1 MSRARDLAD
10 LGGSANAG
18 TVTGESLII
27 NGDMAVSQRGT
38 SFTTPTGYTIDR
50 VYVSHTATDQLV
62 TTVSQSSTAPSGFS
76 NSLRINVTT
85 AETALAADEI
95 VFFELPIEAQNL
107 QHLNY
112 GASSAKSLTASF
124 WVRSSLTGKYSVLF
138 YEHDGTRSNL
148 QSFNISTA
156 DTWEYKTITIDGDT
170 GGTINDDNGKG
181 LSLYFT
187 LAAGTDYTGT
197 PHTGWGAYSQTDDF
211 AFSDNVD
218 FSAQTG
224 NFYITGIKLE
234 VGSVATSFK
243 HESYAEN
250 LKKCKRYYQLWGTSD
265 VDFQAFVMWTYTTAV
280 AATYVDLAEEMRATP
295 TVTRVGGVVNTAG
308 GQSSANTWAMYQTAW
323 VGCAAI
329 TVYVPCKTGFRLDA
343 QANSA
348 MTSAGGCGLYGGT
361 GCYYTVDAEL

>member
-1 MSRARDLAD
+1 MALSKLKPNSFDD
-10 LGGSANAG
+10 
-18 TVTGESLII
+18 TVEGNPSLII

-38 SFTTPTGYTIDR
+38 SFTTPSAYTIDR
-50 VYVSHTATDQLV
+50 VYVGHTATDQLV
-62 TTVSQSSTAPSGFS
+62 TTVSQSSTAPSSFS

-85 AETALAADEI
+85 AETALAADEV

-112 GASSAKSLTASF
+112 GASSAKSLTLSF

-138 YEHDGTRSNL
+138 YEHDATRSNL

-170 GGTINDDNGKG
+170 SGTINDDNGKG

-187 LAAGTDYTGT
+187 LAAGTDWTGT
-197 PHTGWGAYSQTDDF
+197 PHTGWGAYVQTDDF

-243 HESYAEN
+243 HETYADN
-250 LKKCKRYYQLWGTSD
+250 LRKCQRYYEELNTDNVAQYIAGGWQYSD
-265 VDFQAFVMWTYTTAV
+265 AGFWNWIVKYTPK
-280 AATYVDLAEEMRATP
+280 RATP
-295 TVTRVGGVVNTAG
+295 TLVGNWTDGNLFYCYADGAGVAVTSFTTNGASTAQTVIHSSGTDRGDGGISG
-308 GQSSANTWAMYQTAW
+308 GLY
-323 VGCAAI
+323 C
-329 TVYVPCKTGFRLDA
+329 
-343 QANSA
+343 NSA
-348 MTSAGGCGLYGGT
+348 SARMAFN
-361 GCYYTVDAEL
+361 AEL

>member
-1 MSRARDLAD
+1 MALSKLNHKSFVD
-10 LGGSANAG
+10 
-18 TVTGESLII
+18 TVEGNPSLII
-27 NGDMAVSQRGT
+27 NGDMAISQRGT
-38 SFTTPTGYTIDR
+38 SFTTPTAYTIDR
-50 VYVSHTATDQLV
+50 IFVSHTATDQLV

-85 AETALAADEI
+85 AETALAADE
-95 VFFELPIEAQNL
+95 VVYFETSVEAQNL

-138 YEHDGTRSNL
+138 YQHDATRSNL
-148 QSFNISTA
+148 QSFNINTA

-187 LAAGTDYTGT
+187 LAAGTNYTGT
-197 PHTGWGAYSQTDDF
+197 PHTGWGAYVQTDDF

-234 VGSVATSFK
+234 VGSEATPFL
-243 HESYAEN
+243 HENYAEN
-250 LKKCKRYYQLWGTSD
+250 LNKCRRYYYRRSSGGTNDGFLQGGSEGGST
-265 VDFQAFVMWTYTTAV
+265 FVGLYTFPV
-280 AATYVDLAEEMRATP
+280 SMRASP
-295 TVTRVGGVVNTAG
+295 SY
-308 GQSSANTWAMYQTAW
+308 SSANGTNYFF
-323 VGCAAI
+323 
-329 TVYVPCKTGFRLDA
+329 VYNGSSVQFNTLSGFVIQSTESCLLYENTFGSSLTSSSPYNCRFQNA
-343 QANSA
+343 SA
-348 MTSAGGCGLYGGT
+348 YIDF
-361 GCYYTVDAEL
+361 DAEL

>member
-1 MSRARDLAD
+1 MALSKLKPNSFDD
-10 LGGSANAG
+10 
-18 TVTGESLII
+18 TVEGNPSLII

-38 SFTTPTGYTIDR
+38 SFTTPSAYTIDR
-50 VYVSHTATDQLV
+50 VYVGHTATDQLV

-76 NSLRINVTT
+76 NSFRINVTT
-85 AETALAADEI
+85 AETALAADEV

-112 GASSAKSLTASF
+112 GASSAKSLTLSF

-170 GGTINDDNGKG
+170 SGTINDDNGKG

-187 LAAGTDYTGT
+187 LAAGTDWTGT
-197 PHTGWGAYSQTDDF
+197 PHTGWGAYVGTDDF

-250 LKKCKRYYQLWGTSD
+250 LHKCKRYFIKYGSD
-265 VDFQAFVMWTYTTAV
+265 GVENYIPVSEI
-280 AATYVDLAEEMRATP
+280 AATQDNYRLRANYLFSPEMRATP
-295 TVTRVGGVVNTAG
+295 SLSQSTLQVSNLGISTDTAVTGVALAGQEYSRTGISVFFQTSTVS
-308 GQSSANTWAMYQTAW
+308 GQSSGQS
-323 VGCAAI
+323 
-329 TVYVPCKTGFRLDA
+329 GFARV
-343 QANSA
+343 ANSD
-348 MTSAGGCGLYGGT
+348 SGYFYL
-361 GCYYTVDAEL
+361 DAEL